1 MGFDPI
7 VTNPGRLRI
16 LTALALGQT
25 EEFVRLRELTCLTDG
40 NLASHSRRLQS
51 AGLISIDKT
60 VREGKSLTLF
70 RLNGAGRAALEEHAR
85 EVLAAISAPAM
96 ISPVVSEKI
105 NFTADHDEEWV
116 D

>member
-1 MGFDPI
+1 MDFDPI
-7 VTNPGRLRI
+7 VINPGRLRI

-40 NLASHSRRLQS
+40 NLASHGRRLKA

-60 VREGKSLTLF
+60 FREGKSLTLF
-70 RLNGAGRAALEEHAR
+70 RLNRAGRAALEEHAR
-85 EVLAAISAPAM
+85 EVLAAISG
-96 ISPVVSEKI
+96 PVLSRPVDLE
-105 NFTADHDEEWV
+105 TGEYVADHDEEWV